1 MTVTINLAPE
11 VEAEVS
17 SQAQAEGTTLED
29 YLPRLIQ
36 RALPTG
42 QSPVPLRQGSRE
54 WLALLNQAP
63 PVARIDP
70 ATGQEP
76 PVIMRED
83 LRREQLYEDRA

>member
-11 VEAEVS
+11 VEAEVA
-17 SQAQAEGTTLED
+17 AQANAEGVAVED

-36 RALPTG
+36 RSLLHG
-42 QSPVPLRQGSRE
+42 QLSHAFQQGSRE
-54 WLALLNQAP
+54 WLALLHQAP

-70 ATGQEP
+70 ATGKPP

-83 LRREQLYEDRA
+83 LRREHLYGDRT